1 MANFETKIK
10 STNSVIR
17 MCGIEPESIVDGPG
31 FRYVV
36 FVQGCPHRCPGCHNP
51 ESHDFDGGY
60 DITVGEVFEQIM
72 ANPNLRGVTFSGGEP
87 FEQTEALLELA
98 HLVKGAGLTLMSY
111 TGYTLEELEARHAAA
126 TDELLSLLDILVD
139 GRFVESLR
147 NLTLIYRGSENQR
160 VIDMNNTRKARENG
174 NGDEV
179 VLYRSDFDVDVI
191 I

>member
-1 MANFETKIK
+1 
-10 STNSVIR
+10 

-111 TGYTLEELEARHAAA
+111 SGYTLEELEARHAAA